1 MIGVDDP
8 TTYGNRLITLYNLKS
23 HNIAN
28 SLPND
33 FFAMLEFLKKDLT
46 REEIKKEL
54 EYIRNTSE
62 KQMYI
67 NDLNALRKELE
78 KDFK

>member
-1 MIGVDDP
+1 MIGEDDP

-54 EYIRNTSE
+54 RIAG
-62 KQMYI
+62 MVGFD
-67 NDLNALRKELE
+67 DLDEFHGSLADSYE
-78 KDFK
+78 